1 MRKLKKL
8 WPILL
13 KALIFDVFQ
22 SAGLK
27 FSGFE
32 MSTKLGA
39 VVVQY
44 SSKSEETRQL
54 MLERS
59 KDGFTIKKDDVWY
72 IFL

>member
-8 WPILL
+8 WSILL

-39 VVVQY
+39 VVVPY

-59 KDGFTIKKDDVWY
+59 KDGFTIKKDGVWY